1 LSNPTSIRNLKPDTQ
16 PQRNTLTLKKR
27 NKFRFEFDEP
37 SHGRLDTNFAGV
49 GGGVL
54 GAVMG
59 GGAVM
64 SVFGC
69 QWESFS

>member
-1 LSNPTSIRNLKPDTQ
+1 MNFGGNDRQ
-16 PQRNTLTLKKR
+16 
-27 NKFRFEFDEP
+27 
-37 SHGRLDTNFAGV
+37 RLDSNFAGV

>member
-1 LSNPTSIRNLKPDTQ
+1 MDFGGNDRQ
-16 PQRNTLTLKKR
+16 
-27 NKFRFEFDEP
+27 
-37 SHGRLDTNFAGV
+37 RLDSNFAGV

-54 GAVMG
+54 VVAMG
-59 GGAVM
+59 SGAVM